1 MRDLAHLEP
10 GFRAMVDKALQ
21 LLKERGLDVLVTCT
35 YRSWEEQAAEYA
47 KGRTKPGEPCHCGK
61 HPNPVGT
68 CSKHPR
74 GLKVTNARPGQ
85 SWHQWG
91 RALDF
96 VPRRSGKT
104 LVWGTRGN
112 GIDQDP
118 TDDNTDDLEL
128 WQRCAACFKESGLS
142 WAGDW
147 VSFREYP
154 HVEHRGPWTIH
165 ALLAKYPH
173 GLKPGEFV

>member
-21 LLKERGLDVLVTCT
+21 LLQERGLDVLITCT
-35 YRSWEEQAAEYA
+35 YRSWEEQAAEFA
-47 KGRTKPGEPCHCGK
+47 KGRTKPGP
-61 HPNPVGT
+61 
-68 CSKHPR
+68 
-74 GLKVTNARPGQ
+74 KVTNARPGQ

>member
-1 MRDLAHLEP
+1 MRELAHLEP
-10 GFRAMVDKALQ
+10 TTRTMVDKALQ

-35 YRSWEEQAAEYA
+35 YRSWEEQASEYA
-47 KGRTKPGEPCHCGK
+47 KGRTKPGP
-61 HPNPVGT
+61 
-68 CSKHPR
+68 
-74 GLKVTNARPGQ
+74 KVTNARPGY

-96 VPRRSGKT
+96 VPRRNGKT

-128 WQRCAACFKESGLS
+128 WQRCASCFKEAGMQ

-147 VSFREYP
+147 VSSCEYP
-154 HVEHRGPWTIH
+154 HVQNVGNLALHG
-165 ALLAKYPH
+165 LLAKYPK
-173 GLKPGEFV
+173 GLKPGAFV